1 MTDKERILNDIE
13 EVIELITITDQQ
25 NITILEMSAKI
36 GTLSDMKEKLVRNNA
51 KSYED
56 QESFNRKYNDL
67 KHQQDESKKKLDNA
81 LAEKTHKQG
90 QAIKMK
96 AYLET
101 IRQAQEGLTEWSDD
115 LWMTMV
121 ETATV
126 NREKTITFRFTKGN
140 KDINISTELHLRLCF
155 FIVNKILT
163 MQFKINERCVNYETT

>member
-1 MTDKERILNDIE
+1 
-13 EVIELITITDQQ
+13 
-25 NITILEMSAKI
+25 
-36 GTLSDMKEKLVRNNA
+36 
-51 KSYED
+51 
-56 QESFNRKYNDL
+56 
-67 KHQQDESKKKLDNA
+67 
-81 LAEKTHKQG
+81 
-90 QAIKMK
+90 MK

-126 NREKTITFRFTKGN
+126 NRDKTITFRFTKGN

-163 MQFKINERCVNYETT
+163 M